1 MRRVLLVALVVVCI
15 LLPVAAA
22 AATLENEDL
31 QEYRYVLVAPN
42 GFPVLSGI
50 IYSQSILYGICHSGC
65 WIRLLETGQTI
76 TVRPNDYIIIDNGV
90 MRHSEL

>member
-1 MRRVLLVALVVVCI
+1 MKRVLLVALVLLYI
-15 LLPVAAA
+15 MLPVAAA

-31 QEYRYVLVAPN
+31 REYRYVLIAPD

-50 IYSQSILYGICHSGC
+50 IYSQSILYGICQSGC

-76 TVRPNDYIIIDNGV
+76 TVKPNDYIIIDNGV
-90 MRHSEL
+90 MTHRR